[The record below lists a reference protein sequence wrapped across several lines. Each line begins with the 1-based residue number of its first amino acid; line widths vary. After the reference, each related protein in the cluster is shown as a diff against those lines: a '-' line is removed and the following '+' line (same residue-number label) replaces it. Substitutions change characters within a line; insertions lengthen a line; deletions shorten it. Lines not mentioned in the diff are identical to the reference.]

1 VEREKGKGRGMKGK
15 GRKPAGRRD
24 ANVSLLDIYQHCEF
38 VTSLL
43 WNWHFSKD
51 AKL

>member
-1 VEREKGKGRGMKGK
+1 MSGEGEGEGERDERE
-15 GRKPAGRRD
+15 RKAAGRRD

-38 VTSLL
+38 VTCLL

>member
-15 GRKPAGRRD
+15 GREAAGRRD
-24 ANVSLLDIYQHCEF
+24 ANVSLLDIYQIC
-38 VTSLL
+38 LL
-43 WNWHFSKD
+43 WNWHFSKG